1 MNRNNRTSY
10 ESVNCNDFVKLP
22 NGMYTI
28 ALRTSVGIVITVIF
42 FIIFISYNIALR
54 MSVRIVI
61 FLLFQNTEP
70 MPLHF
75 FEYVICNYPN
85 VECGVHL
92 YFAS

>member
-1 MNRNNRTSY
+1 MNRNNRTPY
-10 ESVNCNDFVKLP
+10 ECVDCNDFVKLP
-22 NGMYTI
+22 NGMYT
-28 ALRTSVGIVITVIF
+28 
-42 FIIFISYNIALR
+42 IALR

-70 MPLHF
+70 MSLHF